1 MPELADI
8 EHRKSA
14 LPDAMARSYGQGTRG
29 IDPGDVFSDIG
40 ADASSHDAAP
50 VTRTTVTPMATP
62 TQPASQVPVTPTT
75 SAPTQPDTAAPA
87 QASEP
92 APSATPPDPTT
103 ETPTP
108 PPGTAPV
115 EEVEVEQSELDYL
128 RSIATDAPDSLIAKM
143 LSYRKG
149 NSTLQSRIDKVKAI
163 FGQDIITAIE
173 RGEVPELT
181 GRLLTDLRDK
191 TFESYVADF
200 YASHELRDGA
210 YVRTRALAPASDLL
224 AEYATLALEKAS
236 LNMGAFM
243 GPDEDFDANEAMT
256 NRASASGKAL
266 AKFQAREREI
276 EQRMAEIASLSQSTP
291 PGGSQAT
298 PEAAAQAKQAAIDSL
313 VTAHADLRDAQTFER
328 FRTFVAQHQSEPLEI
343 YYQAYSFATQ
353 RNARVQ
359 RLVVTELDTVR
370 RNLES
375 TGTPGK
381 VAPDGIAAPGNIDP
395 SQHDMIKADAAY
407 FGDPIN

>member
-1 MPELADI
+1 MPELRDI
-8 EHRKSA
+8 EHRNSA

-40 ADASSHDAAP
+40 ADPAASHDAAP
-50 VTRTTVTPMATP
+50 VTRTTVTPMAAPPQPTATP
-62 TQPASQVPVTPTT
+62 STQPTSTQAEPPVPPQ
-75 SAPTQPDTAAPA
+75 APEPDAAPA
-87 QASEP
+87 TP
-92 APSATPPDPTT
+92 ATQEPSAPPL
-103 ETPTP
+103 
-108 PPGTAPV
+108 GTAPA

-128 RSIATDAPDSLIAKM
+128 RSIAQDAPDSLIAKM

-163 FGQDIITAIE
+163 FGPDIVTAIE

-181 GRLLTDLRDK
+181 GRLLNDLRDA
-191 TFESYVADF
+191 TFERYVADF

-210 YVRTRALAPASDLL
+210 YVRTRALAPAPDLL

-243 GPDEDFDANEAMT
+243 GPDEDFDANDAMT

-266 AKFQAREREI
+266 AKFQTREREI
-276 EQRMAEIASLSQSTP
+276 ESRMAEIAALSQSTP
-291 PGGSQAT
+291 TGDTQAT
-298 PEAAAQAKQAAIDSL
+298 PEAAAKAKQAAIDTL
-313 VTAHADLRDAQTFER
+313 VTAHADLRDAQNFER
-328 FRTFVAQHQSEPLEI
+328 FRTFVANHQAEPLEI

-370 RNLES
+370 RNLDA

-381 VAPDGIAAPGNIDP
+381 VAANGAAAPGNIDP
-395 SQHDMIKADAAY
+395 SQTDMIKADAAY
-407 FGDPIN
+407 FGDPLN